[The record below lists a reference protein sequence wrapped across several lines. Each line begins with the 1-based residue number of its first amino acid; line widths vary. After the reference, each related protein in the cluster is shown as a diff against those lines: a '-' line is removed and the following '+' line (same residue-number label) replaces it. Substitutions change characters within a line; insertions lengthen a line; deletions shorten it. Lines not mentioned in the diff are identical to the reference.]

1 LDAITVEILRNKI
14 ASLVEEMHYHFYRSG
29 YSTIIRESRDFS
41 CVILDR
47 DGRLIV
53 APPMFFHAPVYRHLV
68 GRILAVYSD
77 PAAGGAIACG
87 SAISAPSPLAGEG
100 PGGGSGQADA
110 DVPSGLTPTPD
121 PSSQGGGEQEGGA
134 ATRYCP
140 TAASEEGGIRDGDV
154 FVSNHPYE
162 GGLPHVS
169 DMAFVAPV
177 FADSKIVA
185 FAGSIAHKADLG
197 GTVAGSTSANATE
210 MYQEG
215 LLIPPIKIRE
225 AGRPLPDIERL
236 ILGNSRQPALVRGDM
251 NAQIAVTQMGA
262 ARVKEL
268 CARFGADTLCDAFA
282 AILKAATDGLRAA
295 IAKLP
300 CGVTASAE
308 GFLDS
313 DGVVVDRP
321 IKLAVAVMV
330 ENNVATFDFS
340 ASDPQAA
347 GPVNL
352 RPAMVEA
359 CVFYCLIG
367 CLDPKLAF
375 NDGMRDVV
383 RLSFAPHTVV
393 NAAPP
398 AAVSNYQ
405 MVNLKLVD
413 VILEALAKFHPVRA
427 VANAGSSSA
436 LSIAW
441 RQGRPGQATMQYEII
456 GSAYGGGAGHDG
468 ASATATHLSNL
479 HIAPIEI
486 LEAEFP
492 CRITRFD
499 LVPDSGGA
507 GQWRGGLSMR
517 REYELLADATVIRRF
532 DKSRFPPQGLA
543 GGRPGGRSRFVV
555 RLGAPDEREA
565 PASGRYEMKAGERFL
580 VQSAGG
586 GGYGD
591 PRLRDRSAVDR
602 DIAEGYVSVGPV
614 NGERGRAGG

>member
-1 LDAITVEILRNKI
+1 MDAGLDAVTVEILRSKI
-14 ASLVEEMHYHFYRSG
+14 ASLMEEMHYHFYRSG

-47 DGRLIV
+47 DGRLII

-68 GRILAVYSD
+68 GRILALY
-77 PAAGGAIACG
+77 G
-87 SAISAPSPLAGEG
+87 
-100 PGGGSGQADA
+100 ADA
-110 DVPSGLTPTPD
+110 DN
-121 PSSQGGGEQEGGA
+121 
-134 ATRYCP
+134 
-140 TAASEEGGIRDGDV
+140 GIRDGDV

-177 FADSKIVA
+177 FAGGRIVA

-210 MYQEG
+210 MFHEG
-215 LLIPPIKIRE
+215 LLIPPIKIWD

-251 NAQIAVTQMGA
+251 HAQIAVTQMGA
-262 ARVKEL
+262 ARVGEL
-268 CARFGADTLCDAFA
+268 CARFGAETLCAAFA
-282 AILKAATDGLRAA
+282 AILKAAADGLRAA
-295 IAKLP
+295 IAGLP
-300 CGVTASAE
+300 AGATASAQ
-308 GFLDS
+308 GLLDS

-321 IKLAVAVMV
+321 IKLAVTVTVDHGIIA
-330 ENNVATFDFS
+330 FDFS
-340 ASDPQAA
+340 ASDRQAS

-352 RPAMVEA
+352 RPSMVEA

-367 CLDPKLAF
+367 CLDPALAF
-375 NDGMRDVV
+375 NDGMREGV
-383 RLSFAPHTVV
+383 RFVFAPRTVT
-393 NAAPP
+393 NAEPP

-413 VILEALAKFHPVRA
+413 VILEALSKFNPARA
-427 VANAGSSSA
+427 IANAGSSSA
-436 LSIAW
+436 LGIAW
-441 RQGRPGQATMQYEII
+441 RRGRPGLSSMQYEII
-456 GSAYGGGAGHDG
+456 GSAYGGGMGHDG

-479 HIAPIEI
+479 HITPIEI

-507 GQWRGGLSMR
+507 GRWRGGASMR
-517 REYELLADATVIRRF
+517 REYELLEDATVVRRF

-543 GGRPGGRSRFVV
+543 GGEPGGRSRFVV
-555 RLGAPDEREA
+555 RLGAADEFEA
-565 PASGRYEMKAGERFL
+565 PASGRYEMRAGERFL

-591 PRLRDRSAVDR
+591 PHARDRAAIDR
-602 DIAEGYVSVGPV
+602 DIAEGYISAPSSDAAPAKD
-614 NGERGRAGG
+614 R

>member
-1 LDAITVEILRNKI
+1 MTLAPVINMDAITVEILRNKI

-47 DGRLIV
+47 DGRLIA

-68 GRILAVYSD
+68 GRILALYGPDSTRET
-77 PAAGGAIACG
+77 
-87 SAISAPSPLAGEG
+87 GE
-100 PGGGSGQADA
+100 P
-110 DVPSGLTPTPD
+110 
-121 PSSQGGGEQEGGA
+121 
-134 ATRYCP
+134 
-140 TAASEEGGIRDGDV
+140 IRDGDV

-177 FADSKIVA
+177 FAGDELVA
-185 FAGSIAHKADLG
+185 FAGTIAHKADIG

-215 LLIPPIKIRE
+215 LLIPPIRIRDG
-225 AGRPLPDIERL
+225 GRALPDIERL
-236 ILGNSRQPALVRGDM
+236 ILGNSRQPGLVRGDM
-251 NAQIAVTQMGA
+251 LAQIAVTEMGVT
-262 ARVKEL
+262 RVKEL
-268 CARFGADTLCDAFA
+268 CARFGAATVCKAFA
-282 AILKAATDGLRAA
+282 AILKAATDGLWAA

-300 CGVTASAE
+300 SGRSASAE

-313 DGVVVDRP
+313 DGVTMNRP
-321 IKLAVAVMV
+321 IKLAVTVRID
-330 ENNVATFDFS
+330 NGVAEFDFS
-340 ASDPQAA
+340 DSAPQAG

-352 RPAMVEA
+352 RPSMVEA

-375 NDGMRDVV
+375 NDGMRDAV
-383 RLSFAPHTVV
+383 RLVLAPRTIV
-393 NAAPP
+393 NAEPP

-413 VILEALAKFHPVRA
+413 VILEALAQFFPARA
-427 VANAGSSSA
+427 IANGGSSSA
-436 LSIAW
+436 LGIAW
-441 RQGRPGQATMQYEII
+441 RQGRPGQSTMQYEII
-456 GSAYGGGAGHDG
+456 GSAYGGGMGHDG

-479 HIAPIEI
+479 HITPIEI

-507 GQWRGGLSMR
+507 GRWRGGLSMR

-532 DKSRFPPQGLA
+532 DKARFPPQGLA
-543 GGRPGGRSRFVV
+543 GGTPGGPARFVV
-555 RLGAPDEREA
+555 RLGAADEVEA

-591 PRLRDRSAVDR
+591 PRLREPAAIDR
-602 DIAEGYVSVGPV
+602 DMAEGYVSTGPV
-614 NGERGRAGG
+614 PDEGNHNI

>member
-1 LDAITVEILRNKI
+1 MDAGLDAVTVEILRNKI

-41 CVILDR
+41 CVILDG
-47 DGRLIV
+47 DGRLII

-68 GRILAVYSD
+68 GRILALY
-77 PAAGGAIACG
+77 G
-87 SAISAPSPLAGEG
+87 
-100 PGGGSGQADA
+100 ADA
-110 DVPSGLTPTPD
+110 DN
-121 PSSQGGGEQEGGA
+121 
-134 ATRYCP
+134 
-140 TAASEEGGIRDGDV
+140 GIRDGDV

-177 FADSKIVA
+177 FAGGRIVA

-210 MYQEG
+210 MYHEG
-215 LLIPPIKIRE
+215 LLIPPIKICD

-251 NAQIAVTQMGA
+251 HAQVAVTQMGA
-262 ARVKEL
+262 ARVGQL
-268 CARFGADTLCDAFA
+268 CARFGAETLCAAFA
-282 AILKAATDGLRAA
+282 AILKAAADGLGAA
-295 IAKLP
+295 IAGLP
-300 CGVTASAE
+300 TGATASAQ
-308 GFLDS
+308 GLLDS
-313 DGVVVDRP
+313 DGVAVDRP
-321 IKLAVAVMV
+321 IKLAVTVTV
-330 ENNVATFDFS
+330 DHGIVAFDFS
-340 ASDPQAA
+340 ASDRQAS

-352 RPAMVEA
+352 RPSMVEA

-367 CLDPKLAF
+367 CLDPGLAF
-375 NDGMRDVV
+375 NDGMRDAV
-383 RLSFAPHTVV
+383 RFVFAPRTVT
-393 NAAPP
+393 NAEPP

-413 VILEALAKFHPVRA
+413 VILEALSKFNPARA
-427 VANAGSSSA
+427 IANAGSSSA
-436 LSIAW
+436 LGIAW
-441 RQGRPGQATMQYEII
+441 RHGRPGQSSMQYEII
-456 GSAYGGGAGHDG
+456 GSAYGGGMGHDG

-479 HIAPIEI
+479 HITPIEI

-507 GQWRGGLSMR
+507 GRWRGGASMR
-517 REYELLADATVIRRF
+517 REYELLEDATVVRRF

-543 GGRPGGRSRFVV
+543 GGEPGGRSRFVV
-555 RLGAPDEREA
+555 RLGAADEFEA
-565 PASGRYEMKAGERFL
+565 PASGRYEMRTGERFL

-591 PRLRDRSAVDR
+591 PHARDRAAIDR
-602 DIAEGYVSVGPV
+602 DIAEGYISAGAVSKDD
-614 NGERGRAGG
+614 AGG